1 MSTTF
6 TVADTAPALTGTCR
20 DGDAAADLS
29 GATLAA
35 HIRQPMGTVLTK
47 TATATDAVNGAWLVA
62 WVDGDLSQSGAH
74 KVEVQVTFAGGQV
87 QTFGPSGFYVNQE
100 IA

>member
-35 HIRQPMGTVLTK
+35 HIRQPDGTVLTK
-47 TATATDAVNGAWLVA
+47 TATATDAVNGAWL
-62 WVDGDLSQSGAH
+62 WRGST
-74 KVEVQVTFAGGQV
+74 VTC
-87 QTFGPSGFYVNQE
+87 PSP
-100 IA
+100 APTRLRCR